1 MTDPR
6 EMAGK
11 LADALSAVDGLR
23 PATSAA
29 AEISWLRTD
38 PAGGSVD
45 LTSDAVEIRLVALR
59 LPLPPLLSAAEAQV
73 RETLDGTEWA
83 GARIRLV
90 VTDIDGTAFTD

>member
-6 EMAGK
+6 SLTGR

-23 PATSAA
+23 PATSVA
-29 AEISWLRTD
+29 AEISWLPTD

-45 LTSDAVEIRLVALR
+45 LTAESVEIRVVALR

-73 RETLDGTEWA
+73 RKVLDGTEWA
-83 GARIRLV
+83 DATIRLV
-90 VTDIDGTAFTD
+90 VTDIDGAAFAG

>member
-6 EMAGK
+6 SLAGR
-11 LADALSAVDGLR
+11 LADALSTVDGLR

-29 AEISWLRTD
+29 AEISWLPTD

-45 LTSDAVEIRLVALR
+45 LTAESVEVRVVALR
-59 LPLPPLLSAAEAQV
+59 LPLPPLLSAAEDRV
-73 RETLDGTEWA
+73 REVLDGTEWS

-90 VTDIDGTAFTD
+90 VTDIDGAAFTG